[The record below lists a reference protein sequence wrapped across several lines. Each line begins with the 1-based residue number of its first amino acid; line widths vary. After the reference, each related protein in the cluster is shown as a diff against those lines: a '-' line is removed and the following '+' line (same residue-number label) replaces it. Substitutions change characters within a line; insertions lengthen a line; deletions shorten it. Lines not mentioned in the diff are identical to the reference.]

1 VTVVTVVTAGSR
13 VVSVGTVSTGIVV
26 SGGNVVSTT
35 GGNVST
41 GDGATVVVTKTQLTS
56 GIRVFGFSACGCP
69 SQNPNETRKTKIDAR
84 VELRGRRNFIGTHQL
99 RLLFR

>member
-1 VTVVTVVTAGSR
+1 MRYGATVVTAGSR

-41 GDGATVVVTKTQLTS
+41 GIGVGAVVVTNTQLTS
-56 GIRVFGFSACGCP
+56 GI
-69 SQNPNETRKTKIDAR
+69 
-84 VELRGRRNFIGTHQL
+84 
-99 RLLFR
+99 